1 MKWQS
6 RRAVCLVNS
15 MRTAGKV
22 LVFTLIG
29 HFSFFRIPCT
39 TSDFPR
45 APLNPLKCSRL
56 FPTVIFS
63 VYLESWS
70 LGYQQG
76 GPLLAFSSFNLMS
89 AASGLFPPRLVV
101 LFFHVLIFK
110 KLLRPV
116 VSAFALNLS
125 WAIAIGT
132 IFYND
137 ILNTHRPIN
146 ICCMLVTYTK
156 WWLQLNV
163 AIR

>member
-1 MKWQS
+1 MTILKG
-6 RRAVCLVNS
+6 CMFGKLNENS
-15 MRTAGKV
+15 GVGFGFHTDR
-22 LVFTLIG
+22 
-29 HFSFFRIPCT
+29 SFFLL
-39 TSDFPR
+39 
-45 APLNPLKCSRL
+45 LNPVCHIWLPTSTLKSSKM
-56 FPTVIFS
+56 FKTFPPTVIFS
-63 VYLESWS
+63 VYLDSWS

-76 GPLLAFSSFNLMS
+76 GPLLAFSSFNLMC

-163 AIR
+163 AIQ